1 MGSILFIYKA
11 KHMGFKENL
20 QPIEEQIPQQ
30 WRDLYALVGFSF
42 PHMGWSLKVPNGY
55 SFKAV
60 CSPLLMAVPVSNTSP
75 LASLMSGKR
84 KG

>member
-42 PHMGWSLKVPNGY
+42 PHMG
-55 SFKAV
+55 
-60 CSPLLMAVPVSNTSP
+60 
-75 LASLMSGKR
+75 
-84 KG
+84 